1 MLTNAF
7 ILALRELRRNK
18 MRSFLTMLGIIIG
31 VAAVISLVTIGG
43 GATRQVTDQIS
54 SLGSNLMMVMPGR
67 RMGPGQ
73 GGGGAPFK
81 LADAEAIAREIPS
94 IRAVAPTSASAV
106 TAIYANENWS
116 TTVTGTTDRY
126 FDVSNLKIEEGRG
139 FAAPEIRSGAAVCII
154 GATVREN
161 LFGRQNPIGSKIRL
175 NKLSCEIIG
184 LLESKGQSSMGSDQD
199 DTVIIPLR
207 TFQRRISGKTDVN
220 VIRLSVKDGV
230 STDKMKKE
238 IGYLMRERRHLSDAE
253 EDDFSVMDMKEIST
267 MLTGTTKV
275 LTGLLGAVAAVS
287 LLVGGIGIMNIMM
300 VSVTERTRE
309 IGLRKALGARKF
321 DIQLQFLTESAMLS
335 VFGGLIGIG
344 LGWLLGKIVGLIA
357 ANSGTPLI
365 PEISLKSV
373 LLATLFSLAVG
384 LFFGWYPALRAA
396 NLEPVEALR
405 YE

>member
-309 IGLRKALGARKF
+309 IGTRLAIGALEREVL
-321 DIQLQFLTESAMLS
+321 LQFL
-335 VFGGLIGIG
+335 
-344 LGWLLGKIVGLIA
+344 
-357 ANSGTPLI
+357 
-365 PEISLKSV
+365 
-373 LLATLFSLAVG
+373 
-384 LFFGWYPALRAA
+384 
-396 NLEPVEALR
+396 VEALVLSSVGGIIGIALALMAALAVSGLLQVPFILNVPIILESFLFSGAIGIVFGFFPAR
-405 YE
+405 KAAMLNPIEALRHE